1 MFINPSVPDIMKT
14 LATQLAAKGLE
25 AKDIDK
31 IGTVG
36 RGGEGKLQQI
46 LGLKSV
52 ENPSMS

>member
-14 LATQLAAKGLE
+14 LAIQLAAKGLE

-36 RGGEGKLQQI
+36 RGGEGVAPTNNSASISPPCL
-46 LGLKSV
+46 V
-52 ENPSMS
+52 